1 MTTFK
6 WMLHAVVFL
15 TVSDLGGTLAGKR
28 RILNL
33 KPET

>member
-1 MTTFK
+1 MTTFE
-6 WMLHAVVFL
+6 WMLRAVVFL
-15 TVSDLGGTLAGKR
+15 TVSDPDGTLAGKR